1 MGWSEGC
8 LEVEGEGGEF
18 GFRGDEVFFCEF
30 AELGVGGAVGEE
42 GVELGEGAG
51 CGFELGEGGGDGLEL
66 ADAFGELAVE
76 GVGGFGA

>member
-1 MGWSEGC
+1 MGRGEGG

-30 AELGVGGAVGEE
+30 TELGVGGAVGEE

-51 CGFELGEGGGDGLEL
+51 RGFELGEGGGDGLEL
-66 ADAFGELAVE
+66 AKAFGEFAVK
-76 GVGGFGA
+76 GIGGFGA